1 MAPSLWKRPG
11 TKTFQLVHRS
21 QRDPLINDPSASD
34 RVLKLVDKRQKRKNA
49 DGVTSYAA
57 SDAGG
62 PAPVVDDLDDAA
74 LAAGDAAAY
83 GIFYDD
89 ADDYDYLQHL
99 RSVGVANSGDAYLVE
114 APVQTK
120 QKGKRAAEAAGGFQL
135 SEAAL
140 ARQDARDQ
148 GQFEMPDDALP
159 SHPLDEIPYADVMA
173 SKAPA
178 RGLQPD
184 LDPSVREVLE
194 ALDDEAYAADDGTGT
209 DDEDEFWGGV
219 LDGGEVSSAREQEW
233 DSDEDEGVEG
243 AAAGVRGLQLG
254 AEGAEEGEGDAEGS
268 WAAVKAFKAAGGAGR
283 PELASDDEEVAT
295 DDDDDDF
302 ASEGGDTIG
311 ALRASLSKR
320 PARKALTHGGMSAFS
335 MSSSAMVRNK
345 GLQTLD
351 EQFDQIEKMYDES
364 DDDSWGGSHHSG
376 SDDETGLEPQGAQ
389 RAELERIM
397 DDFLSKYEVIGGKF
411 RPALAPL
418 HGSGGAEDASLSANA
433 SRLDRLRHEMARL
446 DLGEEEEGEDPEV
459 TARRREKERILA
471 IVERQDEEAEK
482 GGARKVPRVTILE
495 EARRDRWDCETVLST
510 YSNLSNHPRMLR
522 LRDFGRTGGSNSG
535 SNGARAAQI
544 KIDPKTGFPTVDG
557 VSVLDARPRRGKKGG
572 KEEEQEDAVMEEE
585 EEEEDEED
593 YVPREV
599 IKRPRAEAT
608 DDKKARKAAVK
619 AERAARR
626 VEKKGTKEA
635 FSSEVKRQKRI
646 EGRRVADGASADI
659 RSGQE
664 GVRRLA

>member
-1 MAPSLWKRPG
+1 MP
-11 TKTFQLVHRS
+11 
-21 QRDPLINDPSASD
+21 D
-34 RVLKLVDKRQKRKNA
+34 
-49 DGVTSYAA
+49 
-57 SDAGG
+57 
-62 PAPVVDDLDDAA
+62 
-74 LAAGDAAAY
+74 
-83 GIFYDD
+83 
-89 ADDYDYLQHL
+89 
-99 RSVGVANSGDAYLVE
+99 
-114 APVQTK
+114 
-120 QKGKRAAEAAGGFQL
+120 
-135 SEAAL
+135 
-140 ARQDARDQ
+140 

-209 DDEDEFWGGV
+209 DDEDDFWGGV
-219 LDGGEVSSAREQEW
+219 LEGGEVSSAREQEW
-233 DSDEDEGVEG
+233 DSDDEAEDEGIER
-243 AAAGVRGLQLG
+243 AAAGVRGLKLG
-254 AEGAEEGEGDAEGS
+254 GEQGEDGEGEGEGS
-268 WAAVKAFKAAGGAGR
+268 WAAIKAFKAAGGAGR

-295 DDDDDDF
+295 DDDDEEDF

-311 ALRASLSKR
+311 ALRASLTKR

-351 EQFDQIEKMYDES
+351 EQFDQVRLSFSFPRGERGACSRLRTDPPRRFARSQIEKMYDES

-411 RPALAPL
+411 RPALQPL

-471 IVERQDEEAEK
+471 IVERQDEEADK

-495 EARRDRWDCETVLST
+495 EARRDRWDCETVLSA
-510 YSNLSNHPRMLR
+510 SLSLSLSR
-522 LRDFGRTGGSNSG
+522 LSLALARACTDAESCTHTQAPTRTCRTTRACSACATL
-535 SNGARAAQI
+535 GARA
-544 KIDPKTGFPTVDG
+544 GPTR
-557 VSVLDARPRRGKKGG
+557 ARTARAPPRSRSTPRR
-572 KEEEQEDAVMEEE
+572 AS
-585 EEEEDEED
+585 
-593 YVPREV
+593 
-599 IKRPRAEAT
+599 RPSTA
-608 DDKKARKAAVK
+608 
-619 AERAARR
+619 
-626 VEKKGTKEA
+626 
-635 FSSEVKRQKRI
+635 
-646 EGRRVADGASADI
+646 
-659 RSGQE
+659 
-664 GVRRLA
+664 